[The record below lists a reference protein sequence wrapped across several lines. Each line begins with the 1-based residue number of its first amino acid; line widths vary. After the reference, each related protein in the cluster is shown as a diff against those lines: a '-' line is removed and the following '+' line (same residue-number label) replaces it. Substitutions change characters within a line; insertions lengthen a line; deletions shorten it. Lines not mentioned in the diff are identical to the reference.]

1 MTARIAGLVLKRRA
15 LRVEQ
20 ASDTPLYLLSLTA
33 REISQL
39 ADISRVSR
47 DDAGDLIGYQRPEV
61 RKHVQ
66 DITDYLD
73 GDQVLFPNPIII
85 ALPTTVRFACSR
97 GRGNDDRCAV
107 AGVLKIPFPNGDGKK
122 PGWIVDGQQRAL
134 ALARSRRQDYPVP
147 VNAFITDSVELQR
160 DQFLRINNT
169 RPLPRGLVT
178 ELLPE
183 ISTPL
188 PPRLS
193 LRQTPAA
200 LCDLLNRDSESPFCG
215 LIRRPSGDKDTRG
228 KAVITDTVIVQM
240 LQESLTTPSGCLFPF
255 RNPSTGET
263 DFTGLWKTLL
273 MYWTAVS
280 DTFPDAWGR
289 PPTQSRL
296 MHGTGIRAMGRLMD
310 RLMAAIDPGSAEA
323 VTQIRTDLA
332 LLAPSCRWTSGRWEE
347 LDLRWNQ
354 IENVPRHRNELSSFL
369 IRTHMQARAAQR

>member
-1 MTARIAGLVLKRRA
+1 MTARTAGPVLKRRA
-15 LRVEQ
+15 LRVTQ
-20 ASDTPLYLLSLTA
+20 TSDEPLYLLSLTS
-33 REISQL
+33 REISQV

-66 DITDYLD
+66 EITDYLD

-107 AGVLKIPFPNGDGKK
+107 AGTLKIPLPNDGRKK

-134 ALARSRRQDYPVP
+134 ALARSWRQDFPVP

-200 LCDLLNRDSESPFCG
+200 LCDLLNRDPESPFCG
-215 LIRRPSGDKDTRG
+215 LIRRPSGGKDLRS
-228 KAVITDTVIVQM
+228 KAVITDTIITQM
-240 LQESLTTPSGCLFPF
+240 LQESLTTGCLFPF

-273 MYWTAVS
+273 MYWTAVRE
-280 DTFPDAWGR
+280 TFPDAWGKT
-289 PPTQSRL
+289 PAQSRL

-310 RLMAAIDPGSAEA
+310 RLMVAIDPGSTLA
-323 VTQIRTDLA
+323 VTQIHADLA

-354 IENVPRHRNELSSFL
+354 IENLPRHRNELSSFL
-369 IRTHMQARAAQR
+369 IRTHMQARSAQR